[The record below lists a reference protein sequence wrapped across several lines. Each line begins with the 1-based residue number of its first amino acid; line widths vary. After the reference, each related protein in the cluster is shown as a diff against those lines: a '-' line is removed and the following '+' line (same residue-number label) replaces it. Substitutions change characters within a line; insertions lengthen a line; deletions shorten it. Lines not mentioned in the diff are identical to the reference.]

1 VSKLTGSNMCGG
13 GQSDARIKALGA
25 DYEELRTINYD
36 PKEGYVPNAE
46 VALAIAEAV
55 LPPVYGKER
64 MAMSPCAP
72 RTCTPRSIST

>member
-1 VSKLTGSNMCGG
+1 LSETCAVVTPLNF
-13 GQSDARIKALGA
+13 RIQAK
-25 DYEELRTINYD
+25 EHKYD

-64 MAMSPCAP
+64 MAISPYTP